1 MQKKSNKNIF
11 NYPNN
16 LTVIYEIVSNNQND
30 ESETPS
36 CLTDPLLLNIRNFF
50 THIQIFLHYEAY
62 ISNTSK

>member
-1 MQKKSNKNIF
+1 MKKKSNKNIF

-36 CLTDPLLLNIRNFF
+36 C
-50 THIQIFLHYEAY
+50 
-62 ISNTSK
+62 